1 MSDAAGDLVLAVDLG
16 TGGPKVGL
24 VTVRGEIVWWEHTP
38 VPTHAGPGGEQTQ
51 DAEQWW
57 QVVRESVRR
66 AAGSADLS
74 RVVAVSVTGQWA
86 STVPVDEQG
95 RPVGPCVLWSDTRGA
110 PYSRAAVGGPVS
122 GYAPKPLATWLRR
135 SGGIPTVSG
144 DDPVGH
150 ILFLQHE
157 QPDVVARARWLLEPV
172 DYLTMRFT
180 GVPAASHAS
189 MTGAWLT
196 DNRSLATLAYDDVLV
211 RATGVDAS
219 RLPPLVATGSVVG
232 PVSPVGGR
240 GARPPADGRRRHRP
254 ARPALGRRRCG
265 CDRPGGAARLDRHH
279 GLDQRAGAAQ
289 EERPAADAG
298 LGPGPG
304 QRVVPPRQQP
314 GVRRPQ
320 PAVVARRGRPRRSAT
335 TTCWRRRR
343 PRLPGAGGVV
353 FTPWLTGERSPVDD
367 RNARAGFHG
376 IGGGTTRGHLTRAVL
391 EGVALNATWL
401 LGAAEKFVGSRLD
414 DIRLVGGGARSDLW
428 CQILA
433 DTSDRS
439 IVRVTDPWLA
449 GLRGASLFAALTLG
463 AVDRGEVRGLVPT
476 DEPFRPDPRRRAT
489 YDALVRELPK
499 LYAAQKGFFRRRS
512 ARG

>member
-1 MSDAAGDLVLAVDLG
+1 MSDDC
-16 TGGPKVGL
+16 
-24 VTVRGEIVWWEHTP
+24 R
-38 VPTHAGPGGEQTQ
+38 GPGPRRRPRHGWAQGRARHGARRDRLVGAHARA
-51 DAEQWW
+51 DARRPRRRADAGRRA
-57 QVVRESVRR
+57 VVAGGRASVRR

-86 STVPVDEQG
+86 STVPVDEEG

-232 PVSPVGGR
+232 TCRRRWPRTSGSLRRPSPSP
-240 GARPPADGRRRHRP
+240 ACPTCTRPPSVRVRSGWGSRTPRSARRP
-254 ARPALGRRRCG
+254 GSARRCRARRATCCG
-265 CDRPGGAARLDRHH
+265 CRPRSRAWTTRRTSSPTTRSPPAATCSGGATRS
-279 GLDQRAGAAQ
+279 
-289 EERPAADAG
+289 RPS
-298 LGPGPG
+298 
-304 QRVVPPRQQP
+304 
-314 GVRRPQ
+314 
-320 PAVVARRGRPRRSAT
+320 SAT
-335 TTCWRRRR
+335 TTCWRRRP
-343 PRLPGAGGVV
+343 PRLRGPAGWCSRRGSPASGRRSTTATPAPASTGSAGA
-353 FTPWLTGERSPVDD
+353 PR
-367 RNARAGFHG
+367 
-376 IGGGTTRGHLTRAVL
+376 GGT
-391 EGVALNATWL
+391 
-401 LGAAEKFVGSRLD
+401 
-414 DIRLVGGGARSDLW
+414 
-428 CQILA
+428 
-433 DTSDRS
+433 
-439 IVRVTDPWLA
+439 
-449 GLRGASLFAALTLG
+449 
-463 AVDRGEVRGLVPT
+463 
-476 DEPFRPDPRRRAT
+476 
-489 YDALVRELPK
+489 
-499 LYAAQKGFFRRRS
+499 
-512 ARG
+512 